1 MSRWLIV
8 VLVAAL
14 VFETFATTPED
25 PIIVRSKRQQCRCV
39 KNPNGGLTCS
49 CAKGPANG
57 SSAIGAGTSVQH
69 DVPQSTDIANQLTAM
84 QQQGSSGQNSAGQA
98 RCGCIQIV
106 FQGTPSYNCQC
117 ADNNGNQPTT
127 TTIAPTTTSTT
138 TTTTTTTTQAPT
150 TTVPT
155 TTFSSTPSQQQP
167 GNGNGACN
175 CIMISISSPQ
185 TAQYQCQCAQPQSSA
200 EVQPDFTQPQV
211 SSSSYQPL
219 GVSRN
224 ATQDAC
230 YCMDPA
236 TRILSS
242 QCGCACD
249 CVQLTA
255 YPSDTFD
262 YTQQPSTQSPFI
274 YTQPSTIAP
283 TTTTTTTTTPLPVT
297 TDTSTQYPLTTT
309 CVMYVNVP
317 TSACSCLPQY
327 DQCAQNVC
335 CLKSKYRSMKKTEE
349 SSPSTIDM
357 LMDVLKT
364 IKNKWE

>member
-84 QQQGSSGQNSAGQA
+84 QQQSSSGQNSAGQA
-98 RCGCIQIV
+98 RGVTAVRRGQATI
-106 FQGTPSYNCQC
+106 
-117 ADNNGNQPTT
+117 NNK
-127 TTIAPTTTSTT
+127 I
-138 TTTTTTTTQAPT
+138 
-150 TTVPT
+150 
-155 TTFSSTPSQQQP
+155 
-167 GNGNGACN
+167 
-175 CIMISISSPQ
+175 
-185 TAQYQCQCAQPQSSA
+185 
-200 EVQPDFTQPQV
+200 
-211 SSSSYQPL
+211 
-219 GVSRN
+219 
-224 ATQDAC
+224 
-230 YCMDPA
+230 
-236 TRILSS
+236 
-242 QCGCACD
+242 
-249 CVQLTA
+249 A

-283 TTTTTTTTTPLPVT
+283 TTTTTTPLPITVQ
-297 TDTSTQYPLTTT
+297 TDTSSTQYPLTTT

-335 CLKSKYRSMKKTEE
+335 CLKAKYRSMKKTEE